1 MDNPITV
8 NRGELLDALSTNL
21 AKHQE
26 GVDRA
31 QIRYREKVI
40 EELEA
45 RLTAARDGKPIDIS
59 IFARMPIPRSYA
71 AEYEQAIEELRWHTG
86 ETIELSSRDF
96 ARFVLDKWEWAQ
108 QFAASNMVYLT
119 E

>member
-1 MDNPITV
+1 MEATFIEHW
-8 NRGELLDALSTNL
+8 RGSLRVVGEFQPGN
-21 AKHQE
+21 
-26 GVDRA
+26 GFVDRA